1 MGGREAIP
9 YLDIKGFQGLYTKST
24 PEVLQAEQ
32 LQIAQN
38 CDYFEEYG
46 AVAKIRGSSR
56 VLDETYKESGAAK
69 KISWVG
75 YYKAPDLD
83 GSILRHTLVAAGT
96 SLGRVENGQVTKLL
110 TGRTADL
117 FHQATMQDSLMYI
130 SNYNPDRVGEGDAM
144 VKYDGSVITQ
154 WGINPPGSQ
163 STIVDNFDDA
173 SSWESNACVL
183 TDQANATAGDVTWDG
198 AAVRADHEFYT
209 TDTFSL
215 EKAHQEFYPQGDNR
229 NNEDAIRD
237 RVTFFTYIPRGGL
250 TASLTNPTDAGF
262 KTAGPALSVF
272 VSPDGDT
279 VENNNWQFDFTQG
292 WLIEGW
298 NKILLDF
305 ASGKPGAIR
314 TINTPPGQTTGDFY
328 PETDAIKRTRF
339 EFYMSTAQTTLNGV
353 RVDRYEHYDEGAP
366 VASPSG
372 EGDISGVYS
381 YKVVYVSK
389 YGQLSNTGPKSVDV
403 TAASNAQIDLT
414 RVPVSSDTQ
423 VVARRIYRTVG
434 NGSVW
439 LFLDEILDNTSSTY
453 TDTIADGSL
462 GNETAP
468 QAGDYADDNSVPPK
482 CGIVKA
488 WKKTIFL
495 AGDPQNPYTLY
506 YSEDD
511 EGESFPLINALEL
524 DEKITGLYESYSGLV
539 IETETGKWQL
549 IGSNPDFSL
558 DKIIHGVGCVG
569 RRACG
574 TARTVGYSV
583 DRDGMRIFDLSDT
596 KKISEPIRDKYD
608 DDLNKANIELIHT
621 AHLRSR
627 NSIIQFNPDA
637 AGDYTSIWM
646 YQYPMDAVDT
656 GYWSTINTPSGA
668 NLNFLDS
675 EEIEDADG
683 TFKLYAGGA
692 DGMLYHLFD
701 TSSKNWVDADG
712 TEYPIDMR
720 IQTPYMRVGYLGAE
734 VEQASGRINPHTLE
748 LRIGNDDACIWTCTV
763 ETARGIKQTLATD
776 SSILELE
783 FGTNNSL
790 IRQRVP
796 SKGST
801 PAEYVRLTLQNAEA
815 DVYTKLLAARFFYHV
830 QPALFDELSVDNTT
844 S

>member
-1 MGGREAIP
+1 
-9 YLDIKGFQGLYTKST
+9 
-24 PEVLQAEQ
+24 
-32 LQIAQN
+32 
-38 CDYFEEYG
+38 
-46 AVAKIRGSSR
+46 
-56 VLDETYKESGAAK
+56 
-69 KISWVG
+69 
-75 YYKAPDLD
+75 
-83 GSILRHTLVAAGT
+83 
-96 SLGRVENGQVTKLL
+96 
-110 TGRTADL
+110 
-117 FHQATMQDSLMYI
+117 MQDSLMYI

-144 VKYDGSVITQ
+144 VKYDGAVITQ
-154 WGINPPGSQ
+154 WGIDAPGAK

-173 SSWESNACVL
+173 SSWSENACVL
-183 TDQANATAGDVTWDG
+183 TDQTNATAGHVTWDG
-198 AAVRADHEFYT
+198 AAVRVDHEFYT

-215 EKAHQEFYPQGDNR
+215 EKEHLEFFPQGDDR
-229 NNEDAIRD
+229 NNEDAVRD
-237 RVTFFTYIPRGGL
+237 RVSFFAYIPRGGL
-250 TASLTNPTDAGF
+250 TASLTNPTNAGF
-262 KTAGPALSVF
+262 KTSGPALSVY

-279 VENNNWQFDFTQG
+279 VEDNNWQYDFSQG

-298 NKILLDF
+298 NKLQLDF
-305 ASGKPGAIR
+305 ASGKPGAAR
-314 TINTPPGQTTGDFY
+314 TIYTPPGQATGDFY
-328 PETDAIKRTRF
+328 PETDSIKRTRF
-339 EFYMSTAQTTLNGV
+339 EFYVSTAQTTITGI
-353 RVDRYEHYDEGAP
+353 RVDRYEHFDEGAP

-372 EGDISGVYS
+372 EGDITGVYS
-381 YKVVYVSK
+381 YKVIYVSK
-389 YGQLSNTGPKSVDV
+389 YGQFSNTGPKSVDV
-403 TAASNAQIDLT
+403 TASSNAEIALT
-414 RVPVSSDTQ
+414 RIPVSSDTQ

-439 LFLDEILDNTSSTY
+439 LFLDEILDNTSTTY
-453 TDTIADGSL
+453 TDIVADGSL

-495 AGDPQNPYTLY
+495 AGDAQNPYTLY

-524 DEKITGLYESYSGLV
+524 DEKITGIYESYSGLV

-621 AHLRSR
+621 VHLRSR
-627 NSIIQFNPDA
+627 NSIVQFNPDA

-646 YQYPMDAVDT
+646 YQYPMDEVGI
-656 GYWSTINTPSGA
+656 GYWSTIVTPDAA
-668 NLNFLDS
+668 NLNFLDA

-701 TSSKNWVDADG
+701 SSSKNWVDAAG
-712 TEYPIDMR
+712 VTYPIDTI
-720 IQTPYMRVGYLGAE
+720 IQTPYLRAGYLGAE

-748 LRIGNDDACIWTCTV
+748 LRIGNDDACIWTATI
-763 ETARGIKQTLATD
+763 ETARGITQTLATD
-776 SSILELE
+776 SSIISMA

-796 SKGST
+796 SQGST

-815 DVYTKLLAARFFYHV
+815 DVYTKVLAMRFFYHV